1 MGGEDT
7 KSSEARFTNVGHL
20 RQFAINSDW
29 KIFYTQLT
37 QYFVVNNITDDKI
50 QQALLINC
58 CTEESYKLL
67 ENLCVPEDPTKKT
80 FRELI
85 TLFDKHFVPPKLHFP
100 ERYKFYHA
108 VRGRDEEIVEWASR
122 IRHLASKCK
131 FGAELQV
138 VLRDRFIMGLGE
150 GVILDRLLEEDVS
163 NLTLQQSVDIA
174 ASKEA
179 SRHRYVLDSERSR
192 KKEEAEMFQLSHQKS
207 WRESQGQG
215 RESKSLRRGN
225 GRVTGKAE
233 FGATSQLAAK
243 SGSQLWC
250 KVCGKK
256 GHHVSKCRYQNY
268 ICHICGIRGHLA
280 AVCSSSKKGGRSSH
294 NFLSTEA
301 EETMFRVQ
309 TNEVRYAPIQVEVEV
324 GEDKLRFEFDSGAS
338 VSVISEKFWSEHFC
352 NLALRSDGK
361 WLSNYNGQK
370 IVPLGYVEVEIKFK
384 DLRHKLKLYVIRN
397 GGPPLLGRDF
407 YYKFNL
413 EFLNKI
419 ESANNNNGSVAELLG
434 QFPTVFSDQLGLFN
448 RSTIRLNISEKA
460 QPKFYKP
467 RPLPFAI
474 KDKVEL
480 ELERLVKLGIL
491 QPVNFSHWGT
501 PIVPIIKKDGT
512 VRICADYKITANL
525 AVEADLFP
533 LPRIEEIFAKLK
545 GETFTKLDLSRAYQ
559 QIGLDEQ
566 SREITT
572 ISTHKGLF
580 QYTRL
585 PCGLACAPSKFQR
598 IMETILQGFDG
609 VCCFLDDI
617 LITGKNFSQHVERVH
632 AVLTRLQH
640 CGLTIE
646 FSKCAFFQDRVTYL
660 GYVIDKTGLHP
671 CEDKVRDVKNT
682 PRPQNVKQVKAFLG
696 LVNYY
701 NKFIP
706 NNASLLHPLY
716 ELLKK
721 DSQFV
726 WSEHC
731 ERAFVQV
738 KEILTSD
745 RVLAHY
751 DATLPIVL
759 TTDASEHGVAA
770 IISHVVNNVEY
781 PIAFASRTL
790 SCAQRKYSQLEKEAL
805 AIIFGVTKFHQYLF
819 GHKFILQ
826 TDHKPLVTI
835 FGPKRGLPVLAA
847 NRLQRWALILANY
860 EYDIRFI
867 KSMDNNADA
876 LSRLPVADEFTEPAA
891 DYTYFNYI
899 FSNSDLPIDSACIAS
914 ETVKDKAL
922 SKVLKYIQKGWPKR
936 ITKELKG
943 YEQYKNN
950 LTVEGNCILFGYRV
964 VIPKALRHNI
974 LQELHRSHMGIVKTK
989 SLARSYVWWPNM
1001 STQIE
1006 NFIANCPNCLKLR
1019 EAPGLSKLMPW
1030 SIPDS
1035 VWERIHIDFLGPI
1048 FNKQILIVV
1057 DAYSKW
1063 TEAFVMT
1070 NISTQ
1075 ATINVLRS
1083 LFARFG
1089 FPKTIVS
1096 DNGRAFTSEEFE
1108 NFLRVNGIRF
1118 KRSAPYHPATNGQA
1132 ENSVKTVKRALYKC
1146 LKDDNLAN
1154 FNLALNKFLLDY
1166 RNTVHCMTG
1175 QSPAMLMLG
1184 RNLRCRLDLL
1194 RPDTRAVDVCKAG
1207 LQQTWRKKQAQAV
1220 KHYKGKRSQQ
1230 FHVNDTVL
1238 ARDYRHAKPAW
1249 CAGSIV
1255 KVLGPRTYLV
1265 EITEGYVW
1273 KRHINQLLVNRAL
1286 RNVQDKNVDIEDK
1299 NYVEDRKILLD
1310 CKIDQDVQ
1318 DNQTELSKESSLVT
1332 KLRRRSQLK
1341 PPDRFRY

>member
-1 MGGEDT
+1 MATENKKHVCWKFDFPHPGECA
-7 KSSEARFTNVGHL
+7 K
-20 RQFAINSDW
+20 
-29 KIFYTQLT
+29 LT
-37 QYFVVNNITDDKI
+37 QYFVVNNITDEKI

-58 CTEESYKLL
+58 CTEETYKLL
-67 ENLCVPEDPTKKT
+67 WNLCVPEDPTKKT

-85 TLFDKHFVPPKLHFP
+85 TLFDKHFVPPKLHLP

-108 VRGRDEEIVEWASR
+108 VRGRDEEIVDWASR

-138 VLRDRFIMGLGE
+138 VLRDRFIMGLAE

-163 NLTLQQSVDIA
+163 NLTFQQSVDIA
-174 ASKEA
+174 
-179 SRHRYVLDSERSR
+179 VRSR
-192 KKEEAEMFQLSHQKS
+192 KKEEAEMFQLSHQKT
-207 WRESQGQG
+207 W

-225 GRVTGKAE
+225 GRVTGKE
-233 FGATSQLAAK
+233 KFGATSQKLAAK

-256 GHHVSKCRYQNY
+256 GHHVT
-268 ICHICGIRGHLA
+268 
-280 AVCSSSKKGGRSSH
+280 AVCSSSKKGGRASH

-361 WLSNYNGQK
+361 WLSNYDGQK

-474 KDKVEL
+474 KDKVEQ

-585 PCGLACAPSKFQR
+585 PFGLACAPSKFQR
-598 IMETILQGFDG
+598 IMETILQGLDG
-609 VCCFLDDI
+609 VCCFLHDI
-617 LITGKNFSQHVERVH
+617 LITGENFSQHVERVH

-790 SCAQRKYSQLEKEAL
+790 SRAQRKYSQLEKEDL

-819 GHKFILQ
+819 GHK
-826 TDHKPLVTI
+826 
-835 FGPKRGLPVLAA
+835 
-847 NRLQRWALILANY
+847 
-860 EYDIRFI
+860 FI

-899 FSNSDLPIDSACIAS
+899 FFSSDLPIDSACIAL
-914 ETVKDKAL
+914 ETVQDKAL

-964 VIPKALRHNI
+964 VVPKALRHNI

-1096 DNGRAFTSEEFE
+1096 DNGR
-1108 NFLRVNGIRF
+1108 
-1118 KRSAPYHPATNGQA
+1118 HPATNGQA

-1166 RNTVHCMTG
+1166 RNTVHCITG

-1220 KHYKGKRSQQ
+1220 KHYK
-1230 FHVNDTVL
+1230 

-1265 EITEGYVW
+1265 ETTEGYVW

-1310 CKIDQDVQ
+1310 CKIDKDVQ
-1318 DNQTELSKESSLVT
+1318 DNQTELSEESSLVT
-1332 KLRRRSQLK
+1332 KLRRLRSM
-1341 PPDRFRY
+1341 RYSRQSMMAVENSVKL